1 MRIPS
6 QTPGVSLLVLKLC
19 SARLFRQSASER
31 YVDLLITRRLKIPGA
46 SWSVKG
52 ANNMLKA
59 RNYFFN
65 KEDDHS

>member
-1 MRIPS
+1 I
-6 QTPGVSLLVLKLC
+6 G
-19 SARLFRQSASER
+19 FRDYFGPLAER
-31 YVDLLITRRLKIPGA
+31 TSSPCEKYVDLLITRRLKIPGA

-65 KEDDHS
+65 KEDDHI